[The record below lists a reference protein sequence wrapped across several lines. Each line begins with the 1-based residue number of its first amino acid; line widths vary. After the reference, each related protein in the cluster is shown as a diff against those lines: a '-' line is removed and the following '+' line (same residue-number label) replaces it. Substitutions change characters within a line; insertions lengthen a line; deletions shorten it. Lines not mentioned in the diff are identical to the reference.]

1 VVAHEFRPHTGPRCR
16 VVSDNDYSGDP
27 DGLFQLVHLL
37 LSSSVDVR
45 GVIGSHLA
53 PGDPWDPS
61 DRTAMNGLR
70 EIHQVLELLGPLPD
84 VEAVAG
90 SDLGLPDA
98 RTPVASRGA
107 ELIVR
112 EAMRTDT
119 QAPLFV
125 TLGAGLTELASAYL
139 LEPAIAG
146 RFTAVWIGGP
156 EYSGAPAFPGADRE
170 YNLNID
176 VPAAQVVFND
186 SNIDLWQVPRNAY
199 RLCLVSMAE
208 LAARVAPAGR
218 IGSHLYDALVAVSE
232 REARTGRNVGE
243 TYILGDSPLVLLT
256 ALQSSFEPDTTSSR
270 FEILPCPRLT
280 AGGSYEP
287 RPDGRPIRVYTWL
300 DVRLMVEDLFAKLA
314 QRAAVRPPST

>member
-1 VVAHEFRPHTGPRCR
+1 
-16 VVSDNDYSGDP
+16 
-27 DGLFQLVHLL
+27 
-37 LSSSVDVR
+37 
-45 GVIGSHLA
+45 
-53 PGDPWDPS
+53 
-61 DRTAMNGLR
+61 
-70 EIHQVLELLGPLPD
+70 
-84 VEAVAG
+84 
-90 SDLGLPDA
+90 
-98 RTPVASRGA
+98 
-107 ELIVR
+107 
-112 EAMRTDT
+112 
-119 QAPLFV
+119 
-125 TLGAGLTELASAYL
+125 

-280 AGGSYEP
+280 PGGVRAEA
-287 RPDGRPIRVYTWL
+287 GRPSDPCLHMARRSAHGRGPL
-300 DVRLMVEDLFAKLA
+300 REARSA
-314 QRAAVRPPST
+314 RRCEAAVDVAARRGTALRPLVGHAASTEAMRRITEARRPRRGTAE